1 MQLMS
6 VLGDEITE
14 IKALRLVE
22 MSGGD
27 VNLAISLHFD
37 SLAEGSGGEGD
48 SGDGGAVVPRNAADG
63 SESPSSA
70 DEPQDPAGADLL
82 VAHEGPGPSSI
93 NSNSTAGGSV
103 MRRSS
108 SLDDHLS
115 SPMRNGT
122 RRPSAPA
129 VEPTPGAIPVL
140 MCFFD
145 QLRILLLL
153 QGDAFPTWFPP
164 RLSTPRCQHRDQFR
178 ATSCICCPRYH
189 RPFAEA
195 PPPLSPTHTTEWRA
209 WAPLTG

>member
-1 MQLMS
+1 MLGVGNGSRVGEGGGGGGGGGGGTEYEDAIMQLMS

-14 IKALRLVE
+14 SKAARLVE

-37 SLAEGSGGEGD
+37 SLAVGGDGDGS
-48 SGDGGAVVPRNAADG
+48 DGGAVAPRNAADS

-70 DEPQDPAGADLL
+70 DEPQDPGGVDLL
-82 VAHEGPGPSSI
+82 VAHEGSGPSRF
-93 NSNSTAGGSV
+93 NSDSTAGSSV

-129 VEPTPGAIPVL
+129 VEPTPGA
-140 MCFFD
+140 
-145 QLRILLLL
+145 
-153 QGDAFPTWFPP
+153 
-164 RLSTPRCQHRDQFR
+164 TPSR
-178 ATSCICCPRYH
+178 
-189 RPFAEA
+189 
-195 PPPLSPTHTTEWRA
+195 
-209 WAPLTG
+209 APLISREFCCCCCWR